1 MQLRSRTN
9 ATRVASTAA
18 AAATEESINV
28 AAVAVQKRAR
38 VKQEPVAGIKRTA
51 ASKPRQSKKAIKI
64 EVKQETAVWAAEEDA
79 QQQQENAGDAANRTH
94 SKAKRQVKTEI
105 QQVDVPKPKN
115 WEQVLKGIQVMRS
128 KQDADVDVSGCEVS
142 RSVR

>member
-18 AAATEESINV
+18 AAATEESINA

-51 ASKPRQSKKAIKI
+51 ASKPRQSNKAIKI

-79 QQQQENAGDAANRTH
+79 QQQENAGDAANRTH

-105 QQVDVPKPKN
+105 QQVDVAKPKN